1 MSVRLSLWVVTF
13 VAILLVAALSVMYHF
28 SHQAVKEEA
37 VAKAMLTLD
46 RTVLAIDNVLVKV
59 EVAGR
64 MMRC

>member
-46 RTVLAIDNVLVKV
+46 RTVRRWLA
-59 EVAGR
+59 A
-64 MMRC
+64 